1 MEGEK
6 QERKLIYMKTLI
18 ILLLISTTCFSQGS
32 RGYVLHMDNGTID
45 IPDNSVPISKVVGLQ
60 EALNATGITLSQV
73 YPVGSIYISVNPT
86 NPSQLFGGTWEA
98 FAVGRTLIGLNPND
112 TDFDTAEETGGSKT
126 VTLTEGQLPAHS
138 HIIPDVRSA
147 TTGGA
152 STRIARTVDA
162 SSTAGGDVATA
173 TAGSGESINILNP
186 YLTVY
191 LFKRTQ

>member
-1 MEGEK
+1 
-6 QERKLIYMKTLI
+6 MKNIL
-18 ILLLISTTCFSQGS
+18 ILLLSPLFSQAQLTSIVFSGDTAF
-32 RGYVLHMDNGTID
+32 VLNPSTGVRT
-45 IPDNSVPISKVVGLQ
+45 Q
-60 EALNATGITLSQV
+60 LNKFPAAPANILDA
-73 YPVGSIYISVNPT
+73 YPVGSIYISVNST

-162 SSTAGGDVATA
+162 SSTAGGDVTTA